1 MSNLKIGSRVR
12 ISPESVY
19 IGSEDKIRWE
29 WGYGNPSNFEGTIV
43 HIETYKD
50 RTRDPLGKNGVI
62 VSPEEENDW
71 WYVFWDNNTVNSYPK
86 EGDHLILV
94 E

>member
-1 MSNLKIGSRVR
+1 MSNLKIGSRVK
-12 ISPESVY
+12 ISANSIY
-19 IGSEDKIRWE
+19 RGSEDKIRRE
-29 WGYGNPSNFEGTIV
+29 WDYGNPSNFEGTIV

-86 EGDHLILV
+86 DGDHLILV

>member
-1 MSNLKIGSRVR
+1 MSNLNIVDRVKISVNSIYWGWSGDKVR
-12 ISPESVY
+12 KW
-19 IGSEDKIRWE
+19 D
-29 WGYGNPSNFEGTIV
+29 YGNPSNFEGTIV
-43 HIETYKD
+43 HIETYKY
-50 RTRDPLGKNGVI
+50 RTRDPFGKNVVI